1 MDVLPPIALVAILGG
16 FWGWAWRQHR
26 WFRTAATEAA
36 VRLDGR
42 YEPGGHT
49 SGGTLFGKY
58 DGRDVVFIFR
68 LSTTLRP
75 ETTTAVAV
83 LKRPVREPFLLK
95 GGAATSRAS
104 RLEPYASWFGRVQL
118 GAESNQLW
126 AQVPGVVRDAERL
139 VELASVVAAL
149 AGDVEV
155 A

>member
-1 MDVLPPIALVAILGG
+1 M
-16 FWGWAWRQHR
+16 
-26 WFRTAATEAA
+26 
-36 VRLDGR
+36 
-42 YEPGGHT
+42 
-49 SGGTLFGKY
+49 
-58 DGRDVVFIFR
+58 
-68 LSTTLRP
+68 
-75 ETTTAVAV
+75 

-139 VELASVVAAL
+139 VELASVVSAL
-149 AGDVEV
+149 AVDVEV